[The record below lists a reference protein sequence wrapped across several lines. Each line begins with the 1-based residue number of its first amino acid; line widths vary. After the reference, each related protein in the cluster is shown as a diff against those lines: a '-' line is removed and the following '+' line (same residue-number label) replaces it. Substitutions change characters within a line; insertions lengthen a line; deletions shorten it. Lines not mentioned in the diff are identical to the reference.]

1 MKSVRLIS
9 RAFSHLRVHYWC
21 SWVLRSPRRAPEH
34 PDSHG
39 LSGLRQADDGN
50 LHPFIPKAAA
60 SELGEVRVSPPEALG
75 LQRLQALE
83 CRWPPAEAFTFGG
96 KHHST
101 EMASERSPD
110 QCSREH
116 QDGSSGGTTGR
127 AAATSKMSHVPASN
141 YAGTRSHGA
150 EVSSLRKGPCGPPAG
165 RSRGRPTPFSRC
177 LLPSPV
183 FTLENPVPAV
193 GSTHAA
199 FFKNSLACG
208 YVKT

>member
-1 MKSVRLIS
+1 MHLSTLTQTACLASGRQTTATCIPLFRRPQPRNWERLG
-9 RAFSHLRVHYWC
+9 F
-21 SWVLRSPRRAPEH
+21 
-34 PDSHG
+34 
-39 LSGLRQADDGN
+39 
-50 LHPFIPKAAA
+50 LHQ
-60 SELGEVRVSPPEALG
+60 SEALG

-83 CRWPPAEAFTFGG
+83 CPRPPAEAFTFGG

-116 QDGSSGGTTGR
+116 QDGSSGGTTGH
-127 AAATSKMSHVPASN
+127 AAATSKVSHVPASN

-150 EVSSLRKGPCGPPAG
+150 EVSSLRKGPCCPPAG
-165 RSRGRPTPFSRC
+165 RSRGRPTPFSRS
-177 LLPSPV
+177 LLPSPA

-193 GSTHAA
+193 RSTHAA